1 MSQRHPSNRN
11 LTLFNGN
18 EWHGLSVYTD
28 RGPQIENYLERAH
41 RVLLDALEEHPRSS
55 MIRCDLRVPKGC
67 GEPDSG
73 VISRFLASLQ
83 AQLDADA
90 DRKWM
95 AGQRVHPCKLRHIW
109 AREQDLAT
117 HGHYHVALLLNRDAY
132 FSLGNFRSRAPGP
145 DRENPPESGVT
156 RNMADRI
163 RKAWASA
170 LQLRPDKAAGL
181 VHFPQ
186 NPVYRLDANSA
197 DFPQQFASAFYR
209 VSYLTKADTKHY
221 GDGLKSFGCSLL
233 RILRRAVSAG

>member
-11 LTLFNGN
+11 LTLFNEN

-28 RGPQIENYLERAH
+28 RGPLIENYLERAH
-41 RVLLDALEEHPRSS
+41 RVLLDAVAEYPRSS
-55 MIRCDLRVPKGC
+55 LIRCDLRVPQGRD
-67 GEPDSG
+67 EPDAG

-109 AREQDLAT
+109 AREQDSAI

-132 FSLGNFRSRAPGP
+132 FSLGDLRNRA
-145 DRENPPESGVT
+145 PESGRGKQPESDVT
-156 RNMADRI
+156 RNMAGRI

-170 LQLRPDKAAGL
+170 LRLTPEEAAGL
-181 VHFPQ
+181 VHFPE
-186 NPVYRLDANSA
+186 NPVYRIDANSP
-197 DFPQQFASAFYR
+197 DFGQQFASAFYR
-209 VSYLTKADTKHY
+209 VSYLTKAHTKHY